1 MSMKKISIIVPVYQA
16 EKYLDSCICSILSQT
31 YKNLE
36 VILIDDGSTDR
47 SGRICDKYAEQDP
60 RIRVIHKQNQGVSIA
75 RNCGLD
81 VATGDFCTFVD
92 SDDTIEKEMY
102 SSMMEV
108 IRNYSCDVVMCD
120 CVKVSGEK
128 KVPYTHNIRAGY
140 YNREQLRKE
149 YFPHLLIM
157 PEVEYPA
164 TISNC
169 LILFNSKY
177 INLNSNGQRLRYMA
191 GIRYSEDL
199 LFGAELLYHA
209 DSFYYMKARYLYHYR
224 MEPGSVSHSFVRD
237 KWTDYLALY
246 KAIRNEFGNSSAY
259 NFSDQ
264 IDKTLLFFVLNSVG
278 DILRT
283 DAIDEKEKKKL
294 SRKILMND
302 YVVDM
307 FKRLNIRRLPI
318 THRQKTEILLFKYR
332 IGLGAYMRYL
342 SRKATSQNKR

>member
-1 MSMKKISIIVPVYQA
+1 M
-16 EKYLDSCICSILSQT
+16 
-31 YKNLE
+31 
-36 VILIDDGSTDR
+36 
-47 SGRICDKYAEQDP
+47 
-60 RIRVIHKQNQGVSIA
+60 
-75 RNCGLD
+75 
-81 VATGDFCTFVD
+81 
-92 SDDTIEKEMY
+92 
-102 SSMMEV
+102 
-108 IRNYSCDVVMCD
+108 
-120 CVKVSGEK
+120 
-128 KVPYTHNIRAGY
+128 
-140 YNREQLRKE
+140 
-149 YFPHLLIM
+149 
-157 PEVEYPA
+157 
-164 TISNC
+164 
-169 LILFNSKY
+169 
-177 INLNSNGQRLRYMA
+177 
-191 GIRYSEDL
+191 
-199 LFGAELLYHA
+199 
-209 DSFYYMKARYLYHYR
+209 YHYR